1 MPKAGVL
8 QHDVQPLGL
17 PPGSAIPRQSG
28 NLMDFQLQRLIL
40 IDSYSPGRV
49 VEFPLTGGAV
59 LTGRNGRGKTSLL
72 QLIPVFFGESPNR
85 IVGTETNRL
94 NFAGYYLPR
103 ITSYIIYEYRRR
115 DVTCLVVMNSSES
128 GEEIRYRFIRSGYRP
143 EFFLMPDG
151 KNIVSARDL
160 YALMK
165 RMGVICTEQ
174 ISSVSEYRSIIQG
187 KVGAGRDRQR
197 QRGLVADFS
206 FVGSGH
212 HLTHIEKIVS
222 GMFLRRTNF
231 EDLQRMV
238 VSCIAEE
245 KSHIS
250 LSAERRKIESW
261 PEHYEAYRA
270 VMQEAERMATVDTL
284 ESRLVAAEGELGKI
298 HARGLRLYSYL
309 EDAIVGN
316 RKERQRIEATFSEEE
331 DAFKHQAVKLDQER
345 GEARLEAEDKEE
357 RMKRLDKQHADYIHG
372 DLAGKAALVE
382 KEPALAEEYAQL
394 VKRKEALL
402 GEQGKIFLQYERLLN
417 DLARTHN
424 EDVARATE
432 LRASIF
438 QDFEPRLSS
447 IDQQKAQELVALRTR
462 SKSERDKV
470 DEKLRTAI
478 QSRGGWDHQVKSP
491 QPDPEIVAAHQ
502 AKLDALEAFRQT
514 RDDAAQE
521 KLRFEGAFRNARAAF
536 EQQEQKLN
544 QLRRQQE
551 EGGKQLQSLCLR
563 QSPGEESLLYFLRAQ
578 RPDWVFDIAKVV
590 REDLL
595 VRTDLS
601 PELVASV
608 SADSGSLYGVALDL
622 ERLDAHLAADE
633 SALRL
638 EIETVEVRLKSVGL
652 DVEVAEKFLAGCN
665 KTREATDHA
674 LHQHNQAIQQ
684 IETRYRA
691 LHEEEKAVRNQVDKS
706 RESAL
711 SHARECLKQIEQE
724 VQSFQR
730 EISAIDARL
739 AEDENV
745 SESRCGEARTALKKE
760 REAVF
765 ATHDQAQN
773 DKRQSMQRQKSAMEQ
788 ERDGR
793 LKAEGVDTN
802 TLKHLDEALANVSGQ
817 ILKAKSAR
825 NEVAQWRLWQNN
837 EWPQR
842 ELLQT
847 TSLAARK
854 LEAEKSLLRLALDK
868 GWKARSASLQANVA
882 RLDLECKRLNGE
894 LDAVRRRIESF
905 KAYPADGEIMGQ
917 VFDPA
922 WTLESLAN
930 LANQMQREVDDVAKM
945 LRQEIGEVKR
955 AFVARRGTPPE
966 HFYESHRIA
975 LGPEASDREWIAP
988 LRSWFGSDHDQFQRT
1003 LKVEANQ
1010 IAGAIVAFH
1019 QDMEE
1024 FHRKVQ
1030 QFNRELQ
1037 QSLDDNIGFESI
1049 SRVTVEIVSAIR
1061 QLEYWQ
1067 AIEQMTETHR
1077 VWLSLEGG
1085 NLPPPEFAAT
1095 LRDLLGH
1102 WEIREGIRAEL
1113 PNLIR
1118 IQGEVVEN
1126 GQSRVFRKAA
1136 DLERV
1141 SSNGL
1146 SYLILCVIF
1155 IAFINRIRRQAK
1167 VEIVWALDELKDL
1180 DIGNI
1185 EVLLEMLDRN
1195 AITLAS
1201 AFPDPDADVLRL
1213 FRHRFSIEE
1222 GRRLLEARVVGVD
1235 EFEPEGEAANL
1246 PEVAD
1251 V

>member
-1 MPKAGVL
+1 
-8 QHDVQPLGL
+8 
-17 PPGSAIPRQSG
+17 
-28 NLMDFQLQRLIL
+28 MDFQLQRLIL

-49 VEFPLTGGAV
+49 VEFPLAGGAV

-72 QLIPVFFGESPNR
+72 QLIPIFFGESPNR

-94 NFAGYYLPR
+94 NFVGYYLPR

-115 DVTCLVVMNSSES
+115 DVTCLVVMHSSES
-128 GEEIRYRFIRSGYRP
+128 GDEIRYRFMRSSYRP

-160 YALMK
+160 YALTK
-165 RMGVICTEQ
+165 RMGVTCTEQ

-187 KVGAGRDRQR
+187 KAGTGRDRQR
-197 QRGLVADFS
+197 QRGLVAEYS

-245 KSHIS
+245 KNHIS

-270 VMQEAERMATVDTL
+270 VMQEVDRMATVDSL
-284 ESRLVAAEGELGKI
+284 ESRLIAAEGELGKV
-298 HARGLRLYSYL
+298 HARGLRLLTHL
-309 EDAIVGN
+309 EESISCN
-316 RKERQRIEATFSEEE
+316 RRDKQRIEATGSEEE
-331 DAFKHQAVKLDQER
+331 GAFKQQAGQLDQER
-345 GEARLEAEDKEE
+345 GEARREAEDKEE
-357 RMKRLDKQHADYIHG
+357 RIKRLDKQQVDYIQR
-372 DLAGKAALVE
+372 DLAGKSALVE
-382 KEPALAEEYAQL
+382 NEPALVEERTQL
-394 VKRKEALL
+394 EKRKEALL
-402 GEQGKIFLQYERLLN
+402 GEQGKISLQYERLLN
-417 DLARTHN
+417 DLVQAHN
-424 EDVARATE
+424 KEVARATAQRTS
-432 LRASIF
+432 LF
-438 QDFEPRLSS
+438 QDFEPRFSAL
-447 IDQQKAQELVALRTR
+447 DQQKAQDLLALRTR
-462 SKSERDKV
+462 LKSVRDDVDKKLKV
-470 DEKLRTAI
+470 NI
-478 QSRGGWDHQVKSP
+478 QSQGGWEHQAKSP
-491 QPDPEIVAAHQ
+491 QPDPEIVAAHR
-502 AKLDALEAFRQT
+502 AKQDALETLQQS
-514 RDDAAQE
+514 RDDAAKE
-521 KLRFEGAFRNARAAF
+521 KRHLEKALQSARTDF
-536 EQQEQKLN
+536 EQQEQNLD
-544 QLRRQQE
+544 QLRRQRE
-551 EGGKQLQSLCLR
+551 EGEKQRQSLCLR
-563 QSPGEESLLYFLRAQ
+563 QSPGEESLLYFLRTQ

-601 PELVASV
+601 PDLVAFLSP
-608 SADSGSLYGVALDL
+608 DSGDLYGVALDL

-633 SALRL
+633 SALRQ
-638 EIETVEVRLKSVGL
+638 EIEAVEARLKAAGL
-652 DVEVAEKFLAGCN
+652 NVEAAEKALAGCN
-665 KTREATDHA
+665 KTRETADQA
-674 LHQHNQAIQQ
+674 LHLHNQASQQ

-691 LHEEEKAVRNQVDKS
+691 LLEEEKAARNQVDRSK
-706 RESAL
+706 ESAL
-711 SHARECLKQIEQE
+711 SHARECLKQIEE
-724 VQSFQR
+724 AVQSLQGS
-730 EISAIDARL
+730 ISAIDAQL
-739 AEDENV
+739 TEDEKAV
-745 SESRCGEARTALKKE
+745 ETKYGEARETLQKE
-760 REAVF
+760 RNSLLTA
-765 ATHDQAQN
+765 HDQAQN
-773 DKRQSMQRQKSAMEQ
+773 EKRQVFQRQKSVMEQ
-788 ERDGR
+788 ERDDR
-793 LKAEGVDTN
+793 LKAEGVDTE
-802 TLKHLDEALANVSGQ
+802 TLKRLDKELEGIFDQ
-817 ILKAKSAR
+817 IAKARSAR
-825 NEVAQWRLWQNN
+825 DEVAQWQLWQKN

-842 ELLQT
+842 ETLQT
-847 TSLAARK
+847 AAKSARK
-854 LEAEKSLLRLALDK
+854 LEAERSQLRVALDK
-868 GWKARSASLQANVA
+868 DWKVRSASFQADAA
-882 RLDLECKRLNGE
+882 RLDREYKRLNDE
-894 LDAVRRRIESF
+894 LHVVRSRIESF
-905 KAYPADGEIMGQ
+905 KVYPPDGDILGQ
-917 VFDPA
+917 IFDPA
-922 WTLESLAN
+922 WTLESLTN
-930 LANQMQREVDDVAKM
+930 LANQMQREVADVARM
-945 LRQEIGEVKR
+945 LRQEIGEIKR
-955 AFVARRGTPPE
+955 AFVTRRGTPPE
-966 HFYESHRIA
+966 QFYESHRVA
-975 LGPEASDREWIAP
+975 LGPDAGDREWIAP
-988 LRSWFGSDHDQFQRT
+988 LRIWFGSDHDQFQRT

-1019 QDMEE
+1019 RDMEE

-1067 AIEQMTETHR
+1067 AIEQMAETHR

-1155 IAFINRIRRQAK
+1155 IAFINRIRRQAN

-1185 EVLLEMLDRN
+1185 EVLIEMLDRN

-1222 GRRLLEARVVGVD
+1222 GRRLLEARVVGLE
-1235 EFEPEGEAANL
+1235 EFDSEGDAANL
-1246 PEVAD
+1246 QEVAD